1 MSSVH
6 YAKLHF
12 TSNTGKSVEV
22 EISYELEGS
31 DFDVEEINIDGA
43 YYDMRKQSYARRK
56 ATCDYIASQYVDI
69 WETIMEYETGLNDL
83 RRESWELRDL

>member
-12 TSNTGKSVEV
+12 TSNTGKSVEA
-22 EISYELEGS
+22 EISYELDGG

-43 YYDMRKQSYARRK
+43 HYDMCKQSYARRK
-56 ATCDYIASQYVDI
+56 AVCDYIASQYVDI
-69 WETIMEYETGLNDL
+69 WETIMEYESDLNDM
-83 RRESWELRDL
+83 RRESWELRGL